1 MFNYYKTPKLDIFNQ
16 IKEKSIELWKTYDN
30 EFWYVDEKVNRI
42 KDIQNYKD
50 NVWFIVWMFDTF
62 NQYRLLQLL
71 EWDAQELLR
80 EYILYNSTF

>member
-16 IKEKSIELWKTYDN
+16 IKEKSIELWNTYDN
-30 EFWYVDEKVNRI
+30 EFWYVDEKVDRI
-42 KDIQNYKD
+42 KDIENYKD